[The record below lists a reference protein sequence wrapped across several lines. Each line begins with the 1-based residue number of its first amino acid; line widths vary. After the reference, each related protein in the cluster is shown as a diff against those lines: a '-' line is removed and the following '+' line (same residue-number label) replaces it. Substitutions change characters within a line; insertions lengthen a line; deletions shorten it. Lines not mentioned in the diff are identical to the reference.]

1 MEFQKAVH
9 PLLTASKSTNSQ
21 QHHLLP
27 HPPHLTLHLGLQ
39 NRQSGD
45 LRTAKGRPPAQRERE
60 TLSPASGH
68 N

>member
-9 PLLTASKSTNSQ
+9 PLPTASKSTNFQ
-21 QHHLLP
+21 QHYPLP
-27 HPPHLTLHLGLQ
+27 HPPHLTPTSVSNTDVRGPLSRAGQ
-39 NRQSGD
+39 
-45 LRTAKGRPPAQRERE
+45 TPAQRERE